1 MTLCDLKSHEMQS
14 RKEDMSM
21 AISVKDIQE
30 KEFPTQ
36 ANGYAVEQVD
46 DFLDEIAGQLGTLIR
61 ENLALVGQVKKLEE
75 ELADSRKA
83 AEDAKAKT
91 PDFNEAGYF
100 KNLESA
106 MRESLIGAQ
115 RLADET
121 KTQAKAEADELVR
134 KAQEEAEQTV
144 KDATAQA
151 EAVTERANGDVAAAK
166 EEYEKLRASAEEYRA
181 AFRKLIEAQL
191 QTLKANDLLFK

>member
-83 AEDAKAKT
+83 AEEAKT

>member
-1 MTLCDLKSHEMQS
+1 
-14 RKEDMSM
+14 M

-30 KEFPTQ
+30 KEFSKQ
-36 ANGYAVEQVD
+36 ANGYSVEQVD

-61 ENLALVGQVKKLEE
+61 ENLAMAGHVKKLEE
-75 ELADSRKA
+75 ELAETRKT
-83 AEDAKAKT
+83 AEEAKAKR
-91 PDFNEAGYF
+91 PDYNEAGYF

-121 KTQAKAEADELVR
+121 KTKAQTEADEILR
-134 KAQEEAEQTV
+134 KAREEADQVV
-144 KDATAQA
+144 KDASAQA
-151 EAVTERANGDVAAAK
+151 EALTERANSDAAAAK
-166 EEYEKLRASAEEYRA
+166 EEYEKLRASAEEYRSS
-181 AFRKLIEAQL
+181 FRKLIEAQL